1 VFEPHQGYTL
11 VCRIQASKGC
21 WRWAEI
27 LVKKGNIRNYDTSSV
42 TSTRK
47 YMILFR
53 GPQIFQKPKSHLQIL
68 VARIVASSR
77 FHAQNPEVWSDLWN
91 TLLYM
96 WTDTHLFV

>member
-1 VFEPHQGYTL
+1 
-11 VCRIQASKGC
+11 
-21 WRWAEI
+21 
-27 LVKKGNIRNYDTSSV
+27 
-42 TSTRK
+42 
-47 YMILFR
+47 MILFR